1 MAPRRARRHAGA
13 KVTARVLADSMKEVL
28 LHARQRCSRKRRRG
42 EQILLSQSGLLA
54 RRMLR
59 QLRQRLRNMRQKL
72 REQRQEQCHSPIINA
87 LGHQIPVPVLDLFF
101 SNEMTQLRQSM
112 VAYIQSRDPIV
123 QVAIP
128 GDQRMH
134 KKSSDH
140 ARNMFNAIL
149 DWTTLLVHFGFSVD
163 GNLHPDDLG
172 VTHSGFLKGTKN
184 LLDKLVPADALT
196 TSRDMYAV
204 ADVAENNIFCVAVYG
219 PVPADVAD
227 LLSVLKN
234 FNNTLYPLLQIHVAR
249 ENGTRKCT
257 LFTKLFD
264 RLIVIKG
271 KDYRMYTRILRS
283 ITLSNW
289 IHSSMKNVHLH
300 ELLRFKQPSKSFT
313 DRISDFLSGR
323 VRYLPTVEGL
333 LVFRRNGGAH
343 LIKDYS
349 FDIGG
354 VHEALKA
361 AHQAAAHSVQ
371 SIAAALG
378 GVPQPIPA
386 RCAREL
392 LEPFHIW
399 HAKYIASSII
409 KALRKHNGSLV
420 EAAAAAT
427 AAALAR
433 ASHPDPTSYA
443 AVTAAGNAARAAAR
457 AAIAAAGPVGA
468 QQVSQ
473 RQMFDEE
480 QLSDMFDLVD
490 PHMLYK
496 LQRAL
501 FNEGELVTLKWHENF
516 TDVRLLR

>member
-128 GDQRMH
+128 
-134 KKSSDH
+134 
-140 ARNMFNAIL
+140 
-149 DWTTLLVHFGFSVD
+149 
-163 GNLHPDDLG
+163 
-172 VTHSGFLKGTKN
+172 GTKN